1 MLKYD
6 ENNSFKIKQLNI
18 YIFKVIR
25 FFRFF
30 NIFIIFIDRYLK
42 YY

>member
-30 NIFIIFIDRYLK
+30 NSIFIDRYLK